1 MKKFFVYFISA
12 VVLISL
18 FVFLAVSKDKNAKNN
33 DSGENATSV
42 PVLIYHH
49 FLTDEDK
56 AKYEPTKDYSVSL
69 SVFEEQLKYLKNNGY
84 KSLTPSEMLCWKKN
98 ECKIPLKSFM
108 ITIDDGQKSVMKYA
122 YPLLKKYGF
131 TALSFVISSR
141 IGDYGEWDP
150 STYQYLSGDDLK
162 DNGVIYFGS
171 HSDDMHRYVDD
182 KKRLYTMNYKEIYD
196 DVKLSM
202 EKINTK
208 YFAYPFNTYNKDFTK
223 ALENA
228 GYQLAFRGQSRK
240 TIQSENRY
248 MISRIFVSD
257 NMESFKAIFE
267 TDKYDYKVEKK

>member
-108 ITIDDGQKSVMKYA
+108 IKIDDGQKSVMKYA

>member
-1 MKKFFVYFISA
+1 MRKFFVCFISA

-18 FVFLAVSKDKNAKNN
+18 FVFLVVSKDKNIKNN
-33 DSGENATSV
+33 NSGENATSV

-49 FLTDEDK
+49 FLNDEDK

-69 SVFEEQLKYLKNNGY
+69 SVFEEQLKYLKDNGY

-150 STYQYLSGDDLK
+150 STYQYLSADDLK

-182 KKRLYTMNYKEIYD
+182 KKRLYTMSYKEIYD

-202 EKINTK
+202 GKINTK

-257 NMESFKAIFE
+257 NIESFKAIFE

>member
-1 MKKFFVYFISA
+1 MRKFFVCFISA

-18 FVFLAVSKDKNAKNN
+18 FVFLVVSKDKNIKNN
-33 DSGENATSV
+33 NSGENATSV

-49 FLTDEDK
+49 FLNDEDK

-69 SVFEEQLKYLKNNGY
+69 SVFEEQLKYLKDNGY

-150 STYQYLSGDDLK
+150 STYQYLSADDLK

-182 KKRLYTMNYKEIYD
+182 KKRLYTMSYKEIYD

-202 EKINTK
+202 GKINTK

>member
-1 MKKFFVYFISA
+1 MKKFFVYLISA
-12 VVLISL
+12 VVFISL
-18 FVFLAVSKDKNAKNN
+18 FVFLAVSKDKNIKNN
-33 DSGENATSV
+33 DDGENATSV

-69 SVFEEQLKYLKNNGY
+69 SVFEEQLKYLKDNGY

-182 KKRLYTMNYKEIYD
+182 KKRLYTMSYKEIYD

-223 ALENA
+223 ALEKA

>member
-1 MKKFFVYFISA
+1 MRKFFVCFISA

-18 FVFLAVSKDKNAKNN
+18 FVFLVVSKDKNIKNN
-33 DSGENATSV
+33 NSGENATSV

-49 FLTDEDK
+49 FLNDEDK

-69 SVFEEQLKYLKNNGY
+69 SVFEEQLKYLKDNGY
-84 KSLTPSEMLCWKKN
+84 KSLTPSEMLCWKKS

-141 IGDYGEWDP
+141 IGDYGELDP
-150 STYQYLSGDDLK
+150 STYQYLSADDLK

-182 KKRLYTMNYKEIYD
+182 KKRLYTMSYKEIYD

-202 EKINTK
+202 GKINTK

>member
-1 MKKFFVYFISA
+1 MRKFFACFISA

-18 FVFLAVSKDKNAKNN
+18 FVFLVVSKDKNIKNN
-33 DSGENATSV
+33 NSGENATSV

-49 FLTDEDK
+49 FLNDEDK

-69 SVFEEQLKYLKNNGY
+69 SVFEEQLKYLKDNGY

-150 STYQYLSGDDLK
+150 STYQYLSADDLK

-182 KKRLYTMNYKEIYD
+182 KKRLYTMSYKEIYD

-202 EKINTK
+202 GKINTK

>member
-1 MKKFFVYFISA
+1 MRKFFVCFISA

-18 FVFLAVSKDKNAKNN
+18 FVFLVVSKDKNIKNN
-33 DSGENATSV
+33 NSGENATSV

-49 FLTDEDK
+49 FLNDEDK

-69 SVFEEQLKYLKNNGY
+69 SVFEEQLKYLKDNGY
-84 KSLTPSEMLCWKKN
+84 KSLTPSEMLCWKKD

-150 STYQYLSGDDLK
+150 STYQYLSADDLK

-182 KKRLYTMNYKEIYD
+182 KKRLYTMSYKEIYD

-202 EKINTK
+202 GKINTK

>member
-1 MKKFFVYFISA
+1 MRKFFVCFISA

-18 FVFLAVSKDKNAKNN
+18 FVFLVVSKDKNIKNN
-33 DSGENATSV
+33 NSGENATSV

-49 FLTDEDK
+49 FLIDEDK

-69 SVFEEQLKYLKNNGY
+69 SVFEEQLKYLKDNGY

-150 STYQYLSGDDLK
+150 STYQYLSADDLK

-171 HSDDMHRYVDD
+171 HSDDMHRYVND
-182 KKRLYTMNYKEIYD
+182 KKRLYTMSYKEIYD

-202 EKINTK
+202 GKINTK

>member
-69 SVFEEQLKYLKNNGY
+69 SVFEEQLKYLKDNGY

>member
-1 MKKFFVYFISA
+1 MRKFFVCFISA

-18 FVFLAVSKDKNAKNN
+18 FVFLVVSKDKNIKNN
-33 DSGENATSV
+33 NSGENATSV

-49 FLTDEDK
+49 FLIDEDK

-69 SVFEEQLKYLKNNGY
+69 SVFEEQLKYLKDNGY

-150 STYQYLSGDDLK
+150 STYQYLSADDLK
-162 DNGVIYFGS
+162 YNGVIYFGS

-182 KKRLYTMNYKEIYD
+182 KKRLYTMSYKEIYD

-202 EKINTK
+202 GKINTK

>member
-1 MKKFFVYFISA
+1 MRKFFVCFISA

-18 FVFLAVSKDKNAKNN
+18 FVFLVVSKDKNIKNN
-33 DSGENATSV
+33 NSGENATSV

-49 FLTDEDK
+49 FLIDEDK

-69 SVFEEQLKYLKNNGY
+69 SVFEEQLKYLKDNGY

-150 STYQYLSGDDLK
+150 STYQYLSADDLK

-182 KKRLYTMNYKEIYD
+182 KKRLYTMSYKEIYD

-202 EKINTK
+202 GKINTK

-228 GYQLAFRGQSRK
+228 GYQLAFRGQS
-240 TIQSENRY
+240 
-248 MISRIFVSD
+248 
-257 NMESFKAIFE
+257 
-267 TDKYDYKVEKK
+267 

>member
-12 VVLISL
+12 VVFISL
-18 FVFLAVSKDKNAKNN
+18 FVFLAVSKDKNIKNN

-69 SVFEEQLKYLKNNGY
+69 SVFEEQLKYLKDNGY

-150 STYQYLSGDDLK
+150 STYQYLSADDLK

-182 KKRLYTMNYKEIYD
+182 KKRLYTMSYKEIYD

-202 EKINTK
+202 GKINTK

>member
-69 SVFEEQLKYLKNNGY
+69 SVFEEQLKYLKDNGY

-257 NMESFKAIFE
+257 NMASFKAIFE

>member
-69 SVFEEQLKYLKNNGY
+69 SVFEEQLKYLKDNGY

-182 KKRLYTMNYKEIYD
+182 KKRLYTMSYKEIYD

-202 EKINTK
+202 GKINTK

>member
-1 MKKFFVYFISA
+1 MRKFFVCFISA

-18 FVFLAVSKDKNAKNN
+18 FVFLVVSKDKNIKNN
-33 DSGENATSV
+33 NSGENATSV

-49 FLTDEDK
+49 FLNDEDK

-69 SVFEEQLKYLKNNGY
+69 SVFEEQLKYLKDNGY

-150 STYQYLSGDDLK
+150 STYQYLSADDLK

-182 KKRLYTMNYKEIYD
+182 KKRLYTMSYKEIYD

-202 EKINTK
+202 GKINTK
-208 YFAYPFNTYNKDFTK
+208 YFAYPFNTYNKDFTR